1 LAEELVSLFKPE
13 FRFGDI
19 TKKIETFLLSEEVI
33 PLLRERLTS

>member
-1 LAEELVSLFKPE
+1 MAEELVSLFKPE